1 MAARLPLVRLSGQ
14 RLTTLSRATRAT
26 SRLSGAQSL
35 STLTR
40 SNAFPRAS
48 GLLQAS
54 SGINVSRNLAPFVG
68 SQIRTYADSIV
79 KVPQMAESITEGT
92 LKQFSKQVGDYV
104 ERDEEIATIETD
116 KIDVSVNAPE
126 AGTIKELLVNE
137 EDTVTVGQDLIR
149 LEVGGAAPEAK
160 EETASEQPKEPAST
174 EKPKET
180 AAEPEK
186 PKETKPA
193 PPKQA
198 PAKAES
204 PKPAATESKPAIGG
218 REERRVKMNRMR
230 LRIAERLKQSQ
241 NTAASLTTFNE
252 VDMSSLMEFRKL
264 YKDDVLKKT
273 GVKLG
278 FMSAFS
284 RACVLAMKDVPAVNA
299 SIEGPN
305 GGDTIVYRDYVDI
318 SVAVATEKGLV
329 TPVVRNTETMDLV
342 GIEQSIAE
350 LGKKARDNKLTIE
363 DMAGGTFTISNGGVF
378 GSLMGT
384 PIINLPQTAVLGLH
398 AIKDKPVAVN
408 GKVEIRPMMYLALT
422 YDHRLLDGREAVTFL
437 VKVKEYIE
445 DPRRMLLG

>member
-1 MAARLPLVRLSGQ
+1 M
-14 RLTTLSRATRAT
+14 
-26 SRLSGAQSL
+26 
-35 STLTR
+35 LTR
-40 SNAFPRAS
+40 RVLTAS
-48 GLLQAS
+48 RFLLAQRSA
-54 SGINVSRNLAPFVG
+54 APQLRYPLPVIQQFR
-68 SQIRTYADSIV
+68 SYADKVV
-79 KVPQMAESITEGT
+79 KVPEMAESISEGT
-92 LKQFSKQVGDYV
+92 LKQWSKQIGDFV
-104 ERDEEIATIETD
+104 EQDEEIATIETD
-116 KIDVSVNAPE
+116 KIDVAVNAPE
-126 AGTIKELLVNE
+126 AGTIKEFLANE
-137 EDTVTVGQDLIR
+137 EDTVTVGQDL
-149 LEVGGAAPEAK
+149 
-160 EETASEQPKEPAST
+160 ASSEPKEAASKDQST
-174 EKPKET
+174 SSDPEPSKKEDSKPKEDSSSPPPT
-180 AAEPEK
+180 EK
-186 PKETKPA
+186 KSEPKET
-193 PPKQA
+193 
-198 PAKAES
+198 
-204 PKPAATESKPAIGG
+204 PKPKPSESKKQESSSSSSKPSLGN

-264 YKDDVLKKT
+264 YKDEVLKKT

-284 RACVLAMKDVPAVNA
+284 RASVLALRDIPAVNA

-329 TPVVRNTETMDLV
+329 TPVVRNTESMDLV
-342 GIEQSIAE
+342 GIEKTIAD

-398 AIKDKPVAVN
+398 AIKDKPVVVN
-408 GKVEIRPMMYLALT
+408 GQIVIRPMMYLALT
-422 YDHRLLDGREAVTFL
+422 YDHRLLDGREAVQFL

-445 DPRRMLLG
+445 DPRRMLL